1 MNKAITDGLVLTPTP
16 FAAGLDVWS
25 SGDGTAGSDTY
36 ENAANALFVAADQ
49 DFAGALE
56 LLKTQNT
63 QKLRYMGQTP
73 ILPGCYLQ
81 VTARVKAISGNLPS
95 VRIAGYPAYGSGAR
109 VNGLPEFTTFTT
121 LQNYGE
127 VVEIKGII
135 GTGGRGGVDLV
146 WGTEPVYGH
155 FGIDLVG
162 PNGGII
168 RVDDIQ
174 IEDVTSVFIRDM
186 ISIVDVV
193 DYGAIGNGNTDNT
206 AAFEAANSAANGR
219 TVFVPEGNFRLAN
232 NVTIDTPVKFEGRVS
247 MPDTAVLLLR
257 RNFDLPTYI
266 EAFEDEEVAFKK
278 AFQALL
284 NNSDH
289 ETLDMGGRKVN
300 VTAPLDMAGA
310 VPGTHSYAT
319 RRVIRNG
326 QLEAAASAAWNTEVV
341 TSAATYSAG
350 DSKTLTNVTN
360 VASIPVG
367 SLLEA
372 TGVGREVY
380 VRSKDLARQEITLNK
395 PLYDAEGRQNFTF
408 RKFKYLIDFGGFN
421 ALSKFV
427 MADVELQCNDRCSG
441 IMLSPGG
448 ITFHVRDC
456 FISRPMDRGI
466 TSIGTGCQGLI
477 VDRCQFLSAEDA
489 LAVPARKTIGFNVNQ
504 NDAKIRNNRATRFR
518 HFGLLGG
525 SNNIF
530 TGNHF
535 FQGDGVAN
543 GVRSGGIILAS
554 TSVGTVIS
562 NNYIDNCFIEWT
574 NEHDPSP
581 AFTGGFSF
589 SALSVTDNMFLS
601 GDVAPWFS
609 YIVVKPHGAGHFL
622 NGVSISGNRFRS
634 LNGSIDRAE
643 RVDTTFADLDMS
655 RCKNFTMAANSYLG
669 VTAQPVNPAY
679 VDFTQAAVDD
689 NWTIDVSQYL
699 AFGGEALSVDA
710 ITAIGPLRNTNNVK
724 QFVTPYVD
732 TVQGAQRDQ
741 IRLVWPSDVRGKI
754 QATVRM
760 DFR

>member
-206 AAFEAANSAANGR
+206 AAFEAANSVANGR

-367 SLLEA
+367 SLVEA

>member
-232 NVTIDTPVKFEGRVS
+232 NVTIDTPVKLEGRVS

-284 NNSDH
+284 NNVDH
-289 ETLDMGGRKVN
+289 ESLDLGGRQIT
-300 VTAPLDMAGA
+300 VTAPIDMRAA
-310 VPGTHSYAT
+310 TPNRTSYST

-326 QLEAAASAAWNTEVV
+326 QLVASD
-341 TSAATYSAG
+341 TSAWTTQNITSRASYDPDDKRKLS
-350 DSKTLTNVTN
+350 DVTN
-360 VASIPVG
+360 IANIPVG
-367 SLLEA
+367 ALVQGS
-372 TGVGREVY
+372 GVGREIY
-380 VRSKDLARQEITLNK
+380 VRSVDVGAGELTLNEG
-395 PLYDAEGRQNFTF
+395 LFDAAGTQEFTF
-408 RKFKYLIDFGGFN
+408 SHFKCMLDFGGFSK
-421 ALSKFV
+421 LSKFGMTEV
-427 MADVELQCNDRCSG
+427 DLQCNARCSG
-441 IMLSPGG
+441 IRLAQSGS
-448 ITFHVRDC
+448 TFSMDHC
-456 FISRPMDRGI
+456 FISRPKDRGI
-466 TSIGTGCQGLI
+466 TSFGTGCQGMLI
-477 VDRCQFLSAEDA
+477 DNCQFLSAEEPLVVSDRVSIA
-489 LAVPARKTIGFNVNQ
+489 FNVNG
-504 NDAKIRNNRATRFR
+504 NDPKIRNCRATKFR
-518 HFGLLGG
+518 HFAVLGG
-525 SNNIF
+525 DNNTII
-530 TGNHF
+530 GNHF
-535 FQGDGVAN
+535 FQGDEVQN
-543 GVRSGGIILAS
+543 GVRTAGIILTS
-554 TSVGTVIS
+554 TYCSTTIS
-562 NNYIDNCFIEWT
+562 DNYVDNCFIEWT
-574 NEHDPSP
+574 NERDAEPD
-581 AFTGGFSF
+581 FDGGFSF
-589 SALSVTDNMFLS
+589 SALSISNNVFLS

-609 YIVVKPHGAGHFL
+609 PIVVKPYGRGHFL
-622 NGVSISGNRFRS
+622 NGLVVTGNKFRS
-634 LNGSIDRAE
+634 INGSIDRVE
-643 RVDTTFADLDMS
+643 RVDTSFSNLDMS
-655 RCKNFTMAANSYLG
+655 RANRVFFDGNTFHGINIRASNPLRMRHSQGTANRSWVIDTNGQLPFQGETRGVDSIVPEGAIKAANGGDRFSFPHVELRRG
-669 VTAQPVNPAY
+669 GQNDRVNLIW
-679 VDFTQAAVDD
+679 Q
-689 NWTIDVSQYL
+689 
-699 AFGGEALSVDA
+699 EA
-710 ITAIGPLRNTNNVK
+710 
-724 QFVTPYVD
+724 
-732 TVQGAQRDQ
+732 
-741 IRLVWPSDVRGKI
+741 VRG
-754 QATVRM
+754 AVMVMVRM
-760 DFR
+760 DR

>member
-49 DFAGALE
+49 NFAGSLE

-81 VTARVKAISGNLPS
+81 ISVRVKAVSGNLPS
-95 VRIAGYPAYGSGAR
+95 VRIAGYPAHGNGAR
-109 VNGLPEFTTFTT
+109 VNGLPEFSTFTT

-127 VVEIKGII
+127 VVEVKAII
-135 GTGGRGGVDLV
+135 GTGSRGGVDLV

-174 IEDVTSVFIRDM
+174 IEDVTSVFVRDM

-219 TVFVPEGNFRLAN
+219 TVFVPEGNFRLAQ
-232 NVTIDTPVKFEGRVS
+232 NVTVDTPVKFEGRVS

-266 EAFEDEEVAFKK
+266 EAFEDEELAFKK

-310 VPGTHSYAT
+310 VPGTNSYAT

-326 QLEAAASAAWNTEVV
+326 QLEAAAGAAWNTEVF
-341 TSAATYSAG
+341 TSGATYSAG
-350 DSKTLTNVTN
+350 NSRTLTDVTN
-360 VASIPVG
+360 VASIAVG
-367 SLLEA
+367 SLVEG

-395 PLYDAEGRQNFTF
+395 PLFDAEGRQNLTF
-408 RKFKYLIDFGGFN
+408 RKFKYLIDFSGFN

-427 MADVELQCNDRCSG
+427 MADVELQCNDRCSA

-448 ITFHVRDC
+448 ITFHIRDC

-530 TGNHF
+530 IGNHF

-543 GVRSGGIILAS
+543 GVRSAGIILAS

-589 SALSVTDNMFLS
+589 SALSVADNMFLS
-601 GDVAPWFS
+601 GEVAPWFS

-634 LNGSIDRAE
+634 LNGFIDRAE
-643 RVDTTFADLDMS
+643 RVDTSFADLDMS
-655 RCKNFTMAANSYLG
+655 RCKNFTMAANSFLG

-679 VDFTQAAVDD
+679 VDFTQGTVDD
-689 NWTIDVSQYL
+689 NWTIDVAEYL

-710 ITAIGPLRNTNNVK
+710 VTAIGPLRNGNNVK
-724 QFVTPYVD
+724 QFETPYVD
-732 TVQGAQRDQ
+732 TVQGANRDQ
-741 IRLVWPSDVRGKI
+741 IRLVWPSEVRGKV

>member
-49 DFAGALE
+49 DFAGSLE

-81 VTARVKAISGNLPS
+81 VSARVKAISGNLPS
-95 VRIAGYPAYGSGAR
+95 VRIGGYPAYGNGTR
-109 VNGLPEFTTFTT
+109 VNGLPEFSTFTT

-127 VVEIKGII
+127 VVEIKAII
-135 GTGGRGGVDLV
+135 GTGTRSGVDLV

-168 RVDDIQ
+168 RVDDIL

-186 ISIVDVV
+186 ISIVDVT
-193 DYGAIGNGNTDNT
+193 DFGAVGNGNTDNT
-206 AAFEAANSAANGR
+206 AAFEAANAAANGR
-219 TVFVPEGNFRLAN
+219 TVFVPAGNFRLAS

-300 VTAPLDMAGA
+300 VTAPLDMAA
-310 VPGTHSYAT
+310 TVPGMNSYAT

-326 QLEAAASAAWNTEVV
+326 QLEAAATAAWNTEVFS
-341 TSAATYSAG
+341 SAATYSTG
-350 DSKTLTNVTN
+350 DSRTLTAVTN

-367 SLLEA
+367 SLVEG

-395 PLYDAEGRQNFTF
+395 PLYDAEGRQNYTF

-427 MADVELQCNDRCSG
+427 LADVELQCNDRCSA

-456 FISRPMDRGI
+456 FISRPSDRGI
-466 TSIGTGCQGLI
+466 TSVGTGCQGLI

-489 LAVPARKTIGFNVNQ
+489 LDVPARKTIGFNVNQ

-535 FQGDGVAN
+535 FQGDGVTN

-581 AFTGGFSF
+581 TFAGGFSF

-601 GDVAPWFS
+601 GEVAPWFS
-609 YIVVKPHGAGHFL
+609 FIVVKPHGAGHFL

-634 LNGSIDRAE
+634 LNGFIDRAE
-643 RVDTTFADLDMS
+643 RVDTTFADLDMT

-679 VDFTQAAVDD
+679 VDFTQGSVSDA
-689 NWTIDVSQYL
+689 WTIDVSEYL

-710 ITAIGPLRNTNNVK
+710 LTAIGPLRNANNVK
-724 QFVTPYVD
+724 QFETPYVD
-732 TVQGAQRDQ
+732 TVQGASRDQ
-741 IRLVWPSDVRGKI
+741 IRVVWPSDVRGTI

>member
-25 SGDGTAGSDTY
+25 SGDGTAGSVTY

-341 TSAATYSAG
+341 TSAATYTAG

-367 SLLEA
+367 SLVEA

>member
-63 QKLRYMGQTP
+63 QKLRFMGQTP

-81 VTARVKAISGNLPS
+81 VSARVKAISGNLPS
-95 VRIAGYPAYGSGAR
+95 VRIGGYPAYGNGAR
-109 VNGLPEFTTFTT
+109 VNGLPEFSTFVT
-121 LQNYGE
+121 LQSYGE
-127 VVEIKGII
+127 VVEIKAII
-135 GTGGRGGVDLV
+135 GTGSRGGVDMV

-174 IEDVTSVFIRDM
+174 IEDVTSVFLRDM
-186 ISIVDVV
+186 ISIVDVT
-193 DYGAIGNGNTDNT
+193 DYGALGNGNTDNT

-219 TVFVPEGNFRLAN
+219 TVFVPEGNFRLAS

-300 VTAPLDMAGA
+300 VTEPLDMAGT
-310 VPGTHSYAT
+310 VPGTNSYAT

-326 QLEAAASAAWNTEVV
+326 QLEAAASAAWDTEVFS
-341 TSAATYSAG
+341 SAATYSTG
-350 DSKTLTNVTN
+350 DSRTLTDVTN

-367 SLLEA
+367 SLVEG

-408 RKFKYLIDFGGFN
+408 RKFKYLIDFGGFT

-427 MADVELQCNDRCSG
+427 LADVELQCNDRCSA

-554 TSVGTVIS
+554 SSVGTVIS

-601 GDVAPWFS
+601 GEVAPWFS

-634 LNGSIDRAE
+634 LNGFIDRAE

-679 VDFTQAAVDD
+679 VDFTQETVADA
-689 NWTIDVSQYL
+689 WTIDVSEYL

-710 ITAIGPLRNTNNVK
+710 ITAIGPLRNASNVK
-724 QFVTPYVD
+724 QFETPYVD
-732 TVQGAQRDQ
+732 TVQGSSRDQ
-741 IRLVWPSDVRGKI
+741 IRVVWPSDVRGKI

>member
-326 QLEAAASAAWNTEVV
+326 QLEAAASTAWNTEVV

-367 SLLEA
+367 ALVEA

-427 MADVELQCNDRCSG
+427 MADVELQCNDRSSG